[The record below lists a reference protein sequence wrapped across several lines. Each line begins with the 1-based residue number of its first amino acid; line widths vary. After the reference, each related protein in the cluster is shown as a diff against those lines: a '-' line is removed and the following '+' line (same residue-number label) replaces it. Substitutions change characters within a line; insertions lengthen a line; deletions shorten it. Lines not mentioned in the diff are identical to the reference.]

1 MAFVYCT
8 LALTFYTL
16 PFCQFINA
24 LLCIKNCNV
33 YIYGDFQRWCYI
45 EKCLTCNCQTSI
57 ASVCAET
64 PPQLQ
69 SFIAHSSGSCL
80 LIRKI

>member
-16 PFCQFINA
+16 PSCQFINA
-24 LLCIKNCNV
+24 LLYINICNL
-33 YIYGDFQRWCYI
+33 YIYGDFQRWCFI
-45 EKCLTCNCQTSI
+45 EKCLTCNYQTSI
-57 ASVCAET
+57 ASVFAGT

-69 SFIAHSSGSCL
+69 SFIAHSSGSRV
-80 LIRKI
+80 LIRKS